1 MTVKD
6 TWVDRATPM
15 AGDLGRIGVRPVAGL
30 AAPFLVRSVKS
41 CRPGA
46 RGDGCEQDDEG
57 VCGAIMRC
65 RSRTGS
71 AVLVRT
77 ARWRA

>member
-1 MTVKD
+1 MSRIAVISVSVGIVLAGALKSLGEAVTVKD

-46 RGDGCEQDDEG
+46 RGDR
-57 VCGAIMRC
+57 CGAR
-65 RSRTGS
+65 R
-71 AVLVRT
+71 
-77 ARWRA
+77 